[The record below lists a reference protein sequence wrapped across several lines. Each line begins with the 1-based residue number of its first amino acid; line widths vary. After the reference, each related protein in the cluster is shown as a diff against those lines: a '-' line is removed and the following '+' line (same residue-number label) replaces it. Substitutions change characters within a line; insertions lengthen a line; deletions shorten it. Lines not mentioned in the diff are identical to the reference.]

1 MNNSLSNNRLFKQDC
16 LYVLDSTLFNT
27 LFNFSEIAMKKIAL
41 LAPLLALTLSGCGKN
56 EVGDVSLG
64 FFTLK
69 DIKIS
74 NLDDEKI
81 PGVTCHIASVEA
93 NLSLSD
99 PSDSSISCRQT
110 GDITPEM
117 IASIDKSK
125 SGEVVFKQ
133 SKSVFFKTMK
143 VRRIYDAENQTL
155 LYLSYTTKETDG
167 SFKHSLSTVPL
178 WHTLAYQSADGVPAT
193 LPESDST
200 TSNDV
205 TKPQTVGDAAS
216 KNSEVVF

>member
-1 MNNSLSNNRLFKQDC
+1 
-16 LYVLDSTLFNT
+16 
-27 LFNFSEIAMKKIAL
+27 MKKLLIAL
-41 LAPLLALTLSGCGKN
+41 SIAGLLAGCSDN

-64 FFTLK
+64 LFTLK

-110 GDITPEM
+110 GEITPEM
-117 IASIDKSK
+117 IAQIDRSK

-133 SKSVFFKTMK
+133 SKSIFFKSMK
-143 VRRIYDAENQTL
+143 VRRIYDADNQTL

-178 WHTLAYQSADGVPAT
+178 WGTKAYTEPTVA
-193 LPESDST
+193 
-200 TSNDV
+200 SNV
-205 TKPQTVGDAAS
+205 Q
-216 KNSEVVF
+216 

>member
-1 MNNSLSNNRLFKQDC
+1 MNN
-16 LYVLDSTLFNT
+16 VLKVVLVT
-27 LFNFSEIAMKKIAL
+27 AL
-41 LAPLLALTLSGCGKN
+41 LAGCSDS

-64 FFTLK
+64 VFTLK
-69 DIKIS
+69 DIKVS

-81 PGVTCHIASVEA
+81 PGVTCHIASIEA
-93 NLSLSD
+93 DFSLSD

-117 IASIDKSK
+117 IATIDKSK

-133 SKSVFFKTMK
+133 SKSIFFKSMK
-143 VRRIYDAENQTL
+143 VRRIYDADNQTL

-178 WHTLAYQSADGVPAT
+178 WGTSAYVEPVKVNNA
-193 LPESDST
+193 
-200 TSNDV
+200 N
-205 TKPQTVGDAAS
+205 
-216 KNSEVVF
+216 